1 MNSSQPRAQGTG
13 GHRRSWLAILV
24 QETFNMAGPKNA
36 AFAEESAEV
45 EVLLASL
52 GKTKDLTK
60 RITASLSRLDT
71 SGKIVRDAIGPIYS
85 NTQQLQ
91 ITSRNIE
98 KVNEAIEK
106 LKQPM
111 DTRGREEGI
120 IRGGP
125 KNAGLPQY
133 LSALKRVDKALS
145 DMGST
150 NMRSNQ
156 QAQSDF
162 HSLLSTGVNQL
173 NDMYRQMLQEDS
185 QTIEPLQN
193 IIKQIPFPTFS
204 TEKAQSIGQI
214 ATSIASAGAQSA
226 RLGQR
231 DDDVAARVYSEV
243 RGEYLQTSLQNLAT
257 ASITT
262 SKRRGDDTGI
272 YREGS
277 SGVGAYTKAIEG
289 MFLAE
294 AENTSRIF
302 RSDAGR
308 IFNMACAKAMAT
320 FSRTMSDLNNVIKS
334 RLLSDCF
341 LAYEILDLVTP
352 LSYRVEQRTG
362 QLRAQFADALRPLR
376 DTARSSVSEI
386 LSQTKKQAES
396 TSTLPPDG
404 NTIPLVTQTATRFQ
418 NLAAFDRPLLVL
430 LSSLGEGGWKAPSTT
445 GMASQS
451 TLNLELTPSTE
462 NPTLLSH
469 YLIDLLD
476 ALLTTLASRSQALHP
491 KKPLQGIFQLN
502 SVAVLTRAVQSSPD
516 LARYLGISPHNAR
529 LDTYKKAGS
538 SLYLTAWREPANHLF
553 DQIQT
558 SSNSRPL
565 SSGQGPAIDSTSI
578 IKSLS
583 SKDKD
588 KIKEKFRLFNA
599 SFDELVSRHKSL
611 HMESEVRASLGR
623 EIQSLIE
630 PLYTRFWDRY
640 HEVDKGKGKV
650 VRYDKGQLAAI
661 LAGL

>member
-1 MNSSQPRAQGTG
+1 MVVLVHEQFSMVGPR
-13 GHRRSWLAILV
+13 
-24 QETFNMAGPKNA
+24 NA

-60 RITASLSRLDT
+60 RITASLTRLDV
-71 SGKIVRDAIGPIYS
+71 SGKIVKEAIGPIYS

-91 ITSRNIE
+91 LTSRNIE

-106 LKQPM
+106 LKQPL
-111 DTRGREEGI
+111 DSRGREEGI
-120 IRGGP
+120 IRAGP

-133 LSALKRVDKALS
+133 LSALNRVDKALT
-145 DMGST
+145 DLNAT

-156 QAQSDF
+156 GAITDF

-185 QTIEPLQN
+185 QTVEPLHY
-193 IIKQIPFPTFS
+193 ITKQIPFPTFS
-204 TEKAQSIGQI
+204 QEKAQSLNQM
-214 ATSIASAGAQSA
+214 ASAIASAGAQAA

-231 DDDVAARVYSEV
+231 DDDVAARIYAEL
-243 RGEYLQTSLQNLAT
+243 RGDYLQNSLQNLAT
-257 ASITT
+257 ASIMT
-262 SKRRGDDTGI
+262 SKRRGDDTGV
-272 YREGS
+272 YRAGS
-277 SGVGAYTKAIEG
+277 SGVGSYANAVEG

-308 IFNMACAKAMAT
+308 LFTLTSVKAIAT
-320 FSRTMSDLNNVIKS
+320 FSRTMADINNVIKP
-334 RLLSDCF
+334 RILSDCF
-341 LAYEILDLVTP
+341 LAYEILDLATP
-352 LSYRVEQRTG
+352 LSYRLEQRTG
-362 QLRAQFADALRPLR
+362 QLRPQFAEALRPLR
-376 DTARSSVSEI
+376 DTARSSLNEI

-404 NTIPLVTQTATRFQ
+404 NTIPLVSQTATRLQ
-418 NLAAFDRPLLVL
+418 NMATFDRPLLAL
-430 LSSLGEGGWKAPSTT
+430 LSSIGEGNWKTSA
-445 GMASQS
+445 GMASPS
-451 TLNLELTPSTE
+451 NLNLELTPSTE

-469 YLIDLLD
+469 YLLDIVDGLLS
-476 ALLTTLASRSQALHP
+476 TLNARSQVLHP

-502 SVAVLTRAVQSSPD
+502 SVAILTRAINSSPD
-516 LARYLGISPHNAR
+516 LARYLGITPHNAK
-529 LDTYKKAGS
+529 LDTYRKAGS
-538 SLYLTAWREPANHLF
+538 SLYLTAWRDPANHLL

-558 SSNSRPL
+558 SSGSRPL

-588 KIKEKFRLFNA
+588 KIKEKFRAFNS

-611 HMESEVRASLGR
+611 HMESEVRSNLAR
-623 EIQSLIE
+623 EIQGMIE
-630 PLYTRFWDRY
+630 PLYARFWDRY

-650 VRYDKGQLAAI
+650 VRYDKGQLSAMV
-661 LAGL
+661 AGL

>member
-1 MNSSQPRAQGTG
+1 MVA
-13 GHRRSWLAILV
+13 
-24 QETFNMAGPKNA
+24 PKNA

-60 RITASLSRLDT
+60 RITASLTRLDG
-71 SGKIVRDAIGPIYS
+71 SGKIVRDAIGPIYG
-85 NTQQLQ
+85 NTKQLQ
-91 ITSRNIE
+91 ITSQNIA

-106 LKQPM
+106 FKQPL
-111 DTRGREEGI
+111 DTRGREESI
-120 IRGGP
+120 IRSGP
-125 KNAGLPQY
+125 KSAGLPAY
-133 LSALKRVDKALS
+133 LGALKRVDKALT
-145 DMGST
+145 DMNST

-156 QAQSDF
+156 QAISDF
-162 HSLLSTGVNQL
+162 HSLLTTGANQL
-173 NDMYRQMLQEDS
+173 NDMYRQMIQEDS
-185 QTIEPLQN
+185 QTIEPLHY
-193 IIKQIPFPTFS
+193 ITKQIPFPTYS
-204 TEKAQSIGQI
+204 NDKAQNLSQIGMAI
-214 ATSIASAGAQSA
+214 TSAGVQSA
-226 RLGQR
+226 RMGQR
-231 DDDVAARVYSEV
+231 EDDSAARVYAEL
-243 RGEYLQTSLQNLAT
+243 RGDYLQSSLQNLAT
-257 ASITT
+257 ASIMT

-277 SGVGAYTKAIEG
+277 SGVGAYVNGIEG

-302 RSDAGR
+302 RNDAGR
-308 IFNMACAKAMAT
+308 VLTLTCGKAMAT
-320 FSRTMSDLNNVIKS
+320 FSRTMADLNNVIKP
-334 RLLSDCF
+334 RILNDCF

-352 LSYRVEQRTG
+352 LSYRLDQRTG
-362 QLRAQFADALRPLR
+362 QLRPQFAEALRPLR
-376 DTARSSVSEI
+376 ETARSSLNEI
-386 LSQTKKQAES
+386 LTQTKKQAES
-396 TSTLPPDG
+396 ISTLPPDG
-404 NTIPLVTQTATRFQ
+404 KTIPLVSQTATRLQ
-418 NLAAFDRPLLVL
+418 NLATFDRPILAL
-430 LSSLGEGGWKAPSTT
+430 LSSIGDGNWKTPA
-445 GMASQS
+445 GMASPS
-451 TLNLELTPSTE
+451 NLNLELTPSTE

-469 YLIDLLD
+469 YLLDIID
-476 ALLTTLASRSQALHP
+476 ALFTTLAARSQALHP

-516 LARYLGISPHNAR
+516 LARYLGISPHNAK
-529 LDTYKKAGS
+529 LDAYRKAGS
-538 SLYLTAWREPANHLF
+538 SLYLTAWRDPANHLF

-558 SSNSRPL
+558 SASRPL
-565 SSGQGPAIDSTSI
+565 SSGTGPAIDSTSV

-611 HMESEVRASLGR
+611 HMESEVRAGLAR

-650 VRYDKGQLAAI
+650 VRYDKGALGTI

>member
-1 MNSSQPRAQGTG
+1 
-13 GHRRSWLAILV
+13 
-24 QETFNMAGPKNA
+24 MAGPKNA

-60 RITASLSRLDT
+60 RIAASLSRLDV
-71 SGKIVRDAIGPIYS
+71 SGKIVKDAIGPIYA

-106 LKQPM
+106 LKQPL
-111 DTRGREEGI
+111 DSRGREEGI
-120 IRGGP
+120 IRAGP
-125 KNAGLPQY
+125 KSAGLPQY
-133 LSALKRVDKALS
+133 LGALKRVDKALS
-145 DMGST
+145 DMSST

-156 QAQSDF
+156 QAISEF
-162 HSLLSTGVNQL
+162 HSLLTTGVNQL

-185 QTIEPLQN
+185 QTLEPLHY
-193 IIKQIPFPTFS
+193 ITKQIPFPTFS
-204 TEKAQSIGQI
+204 NDKAQSLSQI
-214 ATSIASAGAQSA
+214 AMAIASAGAQSA
-226 RLGQR
+226 RMGQR
-231 DDDVAARVYSEV
+231 DDDVAARMYSEI
-243 RGEYLQTSLQNLAT
+243 RGDYLQGSLQNLAT
-257 ASITT
+257 ASIMT
-262 SKRRGDDTGI
+262 SKRRGDDTGV

-277 SGVGAYTKAIEG
+277 SGVGAYVKAIEG

-302 RSDAGR
+302 RNDAGR
-308 IFNMACAKAMAT
+308 VLTSTCGKAMAT
-320 FSRTMSDLNNVIKS
+320 FSRTMSDLNNVIKP
-334 RLLSDCF
+334 RILSDCF
-341 LAYEILDLVTP
+341 LAYEILELVTP
-352 LSYRVEQRTG
+352 LSYRLEQRTG
-362 QLRAQFADALRPLR
+362 QLRPQFAEALRPLR
-376 DTARSSVSEI
+376 DTARSSLSE
-386 LSQTKKQAES
+386 LLTQTKRQAES

-404 NTIPLVTQTATRFQ
+404 NTIPLVSQTATRLQ
-418 NLAAFDRPLLVL
+418 NLATFDRPILAL
-430 LSSLGEGGWKAPSTT
+430 LSSIGDGNWRSAP
-445 GMASQS
+445 GMASPS

-469 YLIDLLD
+469 YLVDLVD
-476 ALLTTLASRSQALHP
+476 GLLTTLNTRSQSLHP

-502 SVAVLTRAVQSSPD
+502 NIAIVTRAVQSSPD
-516 LARYLGISPHNAR
+516 LARYLGISPHNAKLESYR
-529 LDTYKKAGS
+529 KAGS
-538 SLYLTAWREPANHLF
+538 SLYLTAWRDPANHLF

-558 SSNSRPL
+558 SGSRPL

-578 IKSLS
+578 IKSLN

-611 HMESEVRASLGR
+611 HMESEVRAGLAR

-630 PLYTRFWDRY
+630 PLYARFWDRY

-650 VRYDKGQLAAI
+650 VRYDKGALSAMLAS
-661 LAGL
+661 L

>member
-1 MNSSQPRAQGTG
+1 MVA
-13 GHRRSWLAILV
+13 
-24 QETFNMAGPKNA
+24 PKNA

-52 GKTKDLTK
+52 GKTKDITK
-60 RITASLSRLDT
+60 RIAASLTRLDL
-71 SGKIVRDAIGPIYS
+71 SGKIVKDAIGPIYS

-111 DTRGREEGI
+111 DSRGQEEGI
-120 IRGGP
+120 IRAGP

-133 LSALKRVDKALS
+133 LGALRRVDKALT
-145 DMGST
+145 DLNST
-150 NMRSNQ
+150 NISMRSNQ
-156 QAQSDF
+156 QAISDF
-162 HSLLSTGVNQL
+162 HSLLTTGVNQL
-173 NDMYRQMLQEDS
+173 NDMYRQMVQEDAK
-185 QTIEPLQN
+185 TIEPLHY
-193 IIKQIPFPTFS
+193 ITKQIPFPTIS
-204 TEKAQSIGQI
+204 AEKAQIIGQI
-214 ATSIASAGAQSA
+214 ALAIASAGAQSA

-231 DDDVAARVYSEV
+231 DEDVAGRVYAEI
-243 RGEYLQTSLQNLAT
+243 RGEYLQASLQNLAT
-257 ASITT
+257 ASIMT
-262 SKRRGDDTGI
+262 SKRRGDDTGV

-277 SGVGAYTKAIEG
+277 SGIGAYVNGIEG

-302 RSDAGR
+302 RNDSGR
-308 IFNMACAKAMAT
+308 VFGLTCTKAMMT

-334 RLLSDCF
+334 RILSDCF

-352 LSYRVEQRTG
+352 LSFRIEQRTG
-362 QLRAQFADALRPLR
+362 QLRPLFADALRPLR
-376 DTARSSVSEI
+376 DTARSSLVEI

-396 TSTLPPDG
+396 TSALPPDG
-404 NTIPLVTQTATRFQ
+404 KTIPLVSQTANRLQ
-418 NLAAFDRPLLVL
+418 SLATFDRPLLL
-430 LSSLGEGGWKAPSTT
+430 LLNSLGEGGWKSAQ

-462 NPTLLSH
+462 NPTILSH
-469 YLIDLLD
+469 YLIDILD
-476 ALLTTLASRSQALHP
+476 ALLVTLATRSQALHP

-502 SVAVLTRAVQSSPD
+502 SVAVLTRSVQSSPD
-516 LARYLGISPHNAR
+516 LARYLGISPHNAKLEAYR
-529 LDTYKKAGS
+529 KAGS

-583 SKDKD
+583 GKDKD
-588 KIKEKFRLFNA
+588 KIKEKFRAFNA

-611 HMESEVRASLGR
+611 HMESEVRAGLAR

-640 HEVDKGKGKV
+640 HEVDKGKGKT
-650 VRYDKGQLAAI
+650 VRYDKGQLAAM